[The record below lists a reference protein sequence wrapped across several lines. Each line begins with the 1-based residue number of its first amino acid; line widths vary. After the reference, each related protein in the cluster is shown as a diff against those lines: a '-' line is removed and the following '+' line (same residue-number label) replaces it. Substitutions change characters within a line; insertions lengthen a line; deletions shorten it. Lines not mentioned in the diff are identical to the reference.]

1 MFKKYVINEMPTKI
15 NKSLIKKYRNVE
27 TATIGHIRQIGFA
40 CSEIKPLIKNRTL
53 LGTAVT
59 IAIPGQDSTLLHHI
73 VGMLRKGDV
82 LVIDRLGDYKHACI
96 GGGVMCA
103 IKASGCS
110 GVIVDGTITDK
121 NELLEYDI
129 PIWSRG
135 LSPITTRLYNT
146 GGALNIPI
154 SVGGAAVL
162 PGYCVIADD
171 SGVLFLP
178 PEETQNYAQWAIDY
192 QRDEPASH
200 EQILNKKVK
209 LGEITGASDLVEE
222 KQ

>member
-1 MFKKYVINEMPTKI
+1 MFKKYVMNEMPVQI
-15 NKSLIKKYRNVE
+15 NKDLVYKYKDVE

-40 CSEIKPLIKNRTL
+40 CPKIKPLIKNKTI

-59 IAIPGQDSTLLHHI
+59 LAIPGQDSTLLHHI
-73 VGMLRKGDV
+73 VGMLRKGDI
-82 LVIDRLGDYKHACI
+82 LVIDRLGDHKHACI

-110 GVIVDGTITDK
+110 GVIVDGTITDI

-135 LSPITTRLYNT
+135 LSPITTRLYNI
-146 GGALNIPI
+146 GGALNTPVSI
-154 SVGGAAVL
+154 GGAAVL

-178 PEETQNYAQWAIDY
+178 SDEVQNYAQWAKDY
-192 QRDEPASH
+192 QEEEPASH

-209 LGEITGASDLVEE
+209 LGEITGASKLVEE
-222 KQ
+222 K